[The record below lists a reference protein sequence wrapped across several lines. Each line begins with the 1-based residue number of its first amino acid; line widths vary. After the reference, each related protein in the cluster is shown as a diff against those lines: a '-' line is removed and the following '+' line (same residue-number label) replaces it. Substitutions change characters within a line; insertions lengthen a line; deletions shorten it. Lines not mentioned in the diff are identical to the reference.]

1 MAMNSSTMI
10 PPFEDKR
17 KVAHIQRSVNHPM
30 TVQQVY
36 SVEDEEKKGQISR
49 HLRYMATWLKT
60 VGFRS
65 DAPRWSVMPSQSL
78 TEEFSFLLKC
88 PGIVLIFGCPPNKM
102 FVEVDTL

>member
-1 MAMNSSTMI
+1 MI
-10 PPFEDKR
+10 
-17 KVAHIQRSVNHPM
+17 
-30 TVQQVY
+30 VQQVC

-49 HLRYMATWLKT
+49 LLRYMATWLKI

-65 DAPRWSVMPSQSL
+65 DAPRWPVMPSQSL

-88 PGIVLIFGCPPNKM
+88 LGIVLIFGWPPNKM